1 MTTNNGFMW
10 DYQPHFRIS
19 AQVAA
24 DAIFTTL
31 DEQLRPTVFLVGV
44 TEVAHA
50 ARPPVQLEPED
61 CGYAPEVFQ
70 DVGRTAQQLEADD
83 QEKELQHADPIIQT
97 MLERRARVR
106 AVQQALQTTIRR
118 YDEERNILTFC
129 SAPVLVQGYMVSVVL
144 QLDRATFDNYYA
156 LTKDRLDQRVTLATS
171 LLDAATTEFLEGC
184 ADALTRPEPGSGPDL
199 LGRDADEVIRAAGKR
214 LMYTP
219 AWAGGARQ
227 GIEGLF
233 HACNTISSMRYE
245 GAEGVGK
252 MLITRRE
259 HPNVAVILALSQPI
273 PIKDH
278 RAVRKLLEIS
288 SAENCLLT
296 DAFYIYGFGNVV
308 GEYDPQREDLFLINF
323 TKHYTW
329 ELQHAEHML
338 MRAGYGQPQLPQ
350 QSISQEQFQ
359 STLRRIF
366 RRIKPAQTER
376 LWRVVREA
384 TRQKH
389 GTMVVVSTQAEAEAE
404 RLSGQAIKIEP
415 IPITPEIIHMVT
427 AIDGAVIIDEQATCY
442 AIGVILDGIATP
454 GGSSARGARYN
465 SAVRYVAGK
474 TECLAIVVSVDGS
487 IDLIPELRPQ
497 IARSALL
504 NAIAALR
511 SLAAEPVTDVRK
523 FHELMGWLSQQRFY
537 LLPEMCHELNTLRRG
552 LEQRFPP
559 DYTLKVVYPDF
570 VPDPEMNEAY
580 FLEE

>member
-31 DEQLRPTVFLVGV
+31 DERLRPTVFLVGV
-44 TEVAHA
+44 AEAAHA
-50 ARPPVQLEPED
+50 THAPVQLEPED
-61 CGYAPEVFQ
+61 CGYTPEVFQ
-70 DVGRTAQQLEADD
+70 DVEQLARQLEADD
-83 QEKELQHADPIIQT
+83 QERELQHADPIIQT
-97 MLERRARVR
+97 MLERRVRVR

-118 YDEERNILTFC
+118 YDEERSILTFC

-144 QLDRATFDNYYA
+144 QLDRATVGNYYA
-156 LTKDRLDQRVTLATS
+156 LTKDRLDQRVALATS

-252 MLITRRE
+252 MLIARRE
-259 HPNVAVILALSQPI
+259 HPNVAVILALAQPI

-329 ELQHAEHML
+329 ELQHADHVL

-350 QSISQEQFQ
+350 QSISREQFQ

-366 RRIKPAQTER
+366 RRIGPAQVER

-415 IPITPEIIHMVT
+415 IPITPEIVHMVT

-442 AIGVILDGIATP
+442 AIGVILDGIAAP

-465 SAVRYVAGK
+465 SAIRYVAGK

-497 IARSALL
+497 IARSELL

-523 FHELMGWLSQQRFY
+523 FHDLMGWLSQQRFY
-537 LLPEMCHELNTLRRG
+537 LLPEMCHELNALRRG
-552 LEQRFPP
+552 LEQRFPQ

-570 VPDPEMNEAY
+570 VPDPEMNAAY